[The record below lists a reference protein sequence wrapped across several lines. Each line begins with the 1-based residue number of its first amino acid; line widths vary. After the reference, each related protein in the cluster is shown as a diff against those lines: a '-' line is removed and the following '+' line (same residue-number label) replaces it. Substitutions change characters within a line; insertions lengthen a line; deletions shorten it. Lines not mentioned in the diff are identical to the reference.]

1 MAYQLPEKL
10 KNLEPYQPITGQFAV
25 RVDANESFISLP
37 EDIRR
42 EIGEKVSQIDF
53 NRYPDPYAVELCDK
67 FSRYFGV
74 PSDLVVAANGSDE
87 LLFLLTSC
95 FSDAGDKLMMVK
107 PDFSMYGIYAELA
120 GMQVEVFEK
129 DDNMQI
135 GVDALIAEAKEKQIR
150 MLIFSNPCNPSSL
163 IESRADVL
171 KIVEALEDT
180 LVIVD
185 EAYMEFTDNA
195 SVLDMVEQYPN
206 MMVLKTL
213 SKAFGLAAVRL
224 GFAVSNRTLIN
235 ALKAAKSPYNV
246 NTMSQVVGSVI
257 FDHPEYIADCISQIR
272 VSRDNLY
279 KSLVALKAQQPRI
292 KSLQNANA
300 NFVYMEVDGA
310 ADVFEALKQQ
320 GIAIRLM
327 KNYLR
332 ICAGSEAEN
341 KAVLKALETALKG
354 AEVCEQQK

>member
-1 MAYQLPEKL
+1 MTYQLPEKL
-10 KNLEPYQPITGQFAV
+10 RTLEPYQPITGQFSV
-25 RVDANESFISLP
+25 RLDANESFISLP
-37 EDIRR
+37 EEIRR

-53 NRYPDPYAVELCDK
+53 NHYPDPYAVELCSK
-67 FSRYFGV
+67 FSNYFHV

-95 FSDAGDKLMMVK
+95 FSNAGDKLMMVK

-129 DDNMQI
+129 EDNLQI
-135 GVDALIAEAKEKQIR
+135 GVDDLIAAAKEKQVQ

-163 IESRADVL
+163 IESREDVL
-171 KIVEALEDT
+171 KIVGALEDT

-185 EAYMEFTDNA
+185 EAYMEFAEGA
-195 SVLDMVEQYPN
+195 SVLDEVENYPN
-206 MMVLKTL
+206 MIVLKTL

-224 GFAVSNRTLIN
+224 GFAVSNRTIIH

-257 FDHPEYIADCISQIR
+257 FDHPEYIADCIAKIKT
-272 VSRDNLY
+272 SRDSLYANL
-279 KSLVALKAQQPRI
+279 LALKARQPKI
-292 KSLQNANA
+292 KSLQNAKS
-300 NFVYMEVDGA
+300 NFVYMEVENAAGA
-310 ADVFEALKQQ
+310 FQALREQ

-341 KAVLKALETALKG
+341 NALLEALETYLKG
-354 AEVCEQQK
+354 A